1 MKKILVIEDEKDIQ
15 NIIKAFL
22 ENAEYNVETADDGLE
37 GINLIQKNSYDLVLL
52 DIMMPKIDGFV
63 VCERQMKKVN

>member
-22 ENAEYNVETADDGLE
+22 ENADYKVETADDGLE
-37 GINLIQKNSYDLVLL
+37 
-52 DIMMPKIDGFV
+52 
-63 VCERQMKKVN
+63 

>member
-22 ENAEYNVETADDGLE
+22 ENADYKVETADDGLE

-52 DIMMPKIDGFV
+52 VLHHLVRNF
-63 VCERQMKKVN
+63 